1 MPLKLLP
8 ALIALGL
15 ATSPSVLLAMD
26 SASEDAT
33 ARTSAGDGARDVSRG
48 AVDIAVREEAAR
60 RPGAPASELMALA
73 EHYEQLGDHRRAAE
87 WYNKASVAGDTRA
100 QIKVAETLMRAS
112 THAGLSE
119 AQRERARTQ
128 GMALLRHAAQAR
140 NAEAAYR
147 LHLLHADGVPGAPH
161 DDEAER
167 WLKTA
172 ADAGHPQ
179 ASFAMAQRL
188 LATSN
193 AASAVPFLERAA
205 TGGHPEA
212 LRRLV
217 AHHLE
222 QTPPAVDAAD
232 RWARKAVEQGDV
244 SLEAQVSDAREREA
258 QRISAAERE
267 AAARR
272 DAEAAQVAAAAREA
286 QPRPV
291 AAPATA
297 IPLKPA
303 QAASAGPLAIEDD
316 ASMSLALD
324 APAATPQ
331 PSMSDLLAEI
341 QAMRGELTA
350 MQQLLAERDGHIAS
364 LQAELAR
371 EQEHRQA
378 AAVAEEARRK
388 NESGLAAFRAG
399 DHAAA
404 FSRFDAAARAGNA
417 QAMNNLATLYMN
429 GQGVARST
437 ERAIEYFTLSAN
449 AGNAQAA
456 ANLGNLYARGTDGV
470 ERDSAQAEDWYRRA
484 EMLGHAKAS
493 EYLRAF
499 EAQRVAGN

>member
-33 ARTSAGDGARDVSRG
+33 ARASVGDGTRDASRG
-48 AVDIAVREEAAR
+48 TIDIAVREEAAR

-73 EHYEQLGDHRRAAE
+73 EHYERVGDHRRAAE
-87 WYNKASVAGDTRA
+87 WYSKASVAGDTRA

-147 LHLLHADGVPGAPH
+147 LHLLHADGVQGAPH
-161 DDEAER
+161 ADEAEL

-172 ADAGHPQ
+172 ADAGHPH

-188 LATSN
+188 LATPN
-193 AASAVPFLERAA
+193 AASALPFLERAA

-222 QTPPAVDAAD
+222 KTPPAVDIAD
-232 RWARKAVEQGDV
+232 RWARKAAEQGDV
-244 SLEAQVSDAREREA
+244 SLQAQVSDAREREA
-258 QRISAAERE
+258 QRI
-267 AAARR
+267 AAAQR
-272 DAEAAQVAAAAREA
+272 DAEAAQLAAAARET
-286 QPRPV
+286 QPRTV

-303 QAASAGPLAIEDD
+303 QAASASPLAIEDD

-350 MQQLLAERDGHIAS
+350 MQQLLADRDRHIAS

-378 AAVAEEARRK
+378 AALAEEARRK

-437 ERAIEYFTLSAN
+437 EHAIEYFTLSAN

-456 ANLGNLYARGTDGV
+456 ANLGNLFARGTDGV
-470 ERDSAQAEDWYRRA
+470 QRDTVQAEEWYRRA
-484 EMLGHAKAS
+484 DMLGHAKAG
-493 EYLRAF
+493 EYVRALS
-499 EAQRVAGN
+499 AQRVAGN

>member
-33 ARTSAGDGARDVSRG
+33 ARASAGDGTRDASRG
-48 AVDIAVREEAAR
+48 TIDIAVREEAAR

-73 EHYEQLGDHRRAAE
+73 EHYERLGDHRRAAE
-87 WYNKASVAGDTRA
+87 WYSKASVAGDTRA

-147 LHLLHADGVPGAPH
+147 LHLLHADGVQGAPH
-161 DDEAER
+161 ADEAER

-188 LATSN
+188 LATPN
-193 AASAVPFLERAA
+193 AASALPFLERAA

-217 AHHLE
+217 ANHLE
-222 QTPPAVDAAD
+222 QTPPAVDTAD
-232 RWARKAVEQGDV
+232 RWARKAAEQGDA
-244 SLEAQVSDAREREA
+244 SLQAQVSDAREREA
-258 QRISAAERE
+258 QRIASAERE
-267 AAARR
+267 ATP
-272 DAEAAQVAAAAREA
+272 VAAAAREA
-286 QPRPV
+286 QPRTVP
-291 AAPATA
+291 APATA
-297 IPLKPA
+297 MPLKPA

-350 MQQLLAERDGHIAS
+350 MQQLLAERDRHIAS

-371 EQEHRQA
+371 EQEDRQA

-456 ANLGNLYARGTDGV
+456 ANLGNLFARGTDGV
-470 ERDSAQAEDWYRRA
+470 QRDTVQAEEWYRRA
-484 EMLGHAKAS
+484 DMLGHAKAG
-493 EYLRAF
+493 EYVRALS
-499 EAQRVAGN
+499 AQRVAGN